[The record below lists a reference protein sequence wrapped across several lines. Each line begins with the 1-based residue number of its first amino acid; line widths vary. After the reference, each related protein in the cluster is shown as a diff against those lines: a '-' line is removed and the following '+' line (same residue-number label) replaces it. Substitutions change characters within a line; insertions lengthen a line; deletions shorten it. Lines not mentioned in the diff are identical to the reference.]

1 MLKGKSLLEY
11 KNLFSPNEIK
21 KEWQNNI
28 KTFSIE
34 SKYKM
39 MKWWKSIVMLAINIE
54 NLKTVKYHIFLKKT
68 SGLSIVCS
76 KCVYKYI

>member
-1 MLKGKSLLEY
+1 
-11 KNLFSPNEIK
+11 
-21 KEWQNNI
+21 
-28 KTFSIE
+28 
-34 SKYKM
+34 

-76 KCVYKYI
+76 KCVYKYIKKIYLKEKNQLKY